1 MSQRDADS
9 NVKNIL
15 TMEQIVGE
23 STANSSFTA
32 TLVLSF
38 AGLSLLLA
46 ALGLYGV
53 LAYLVTQRTPEIG
66 IRMALGAER
75 ERVLRLVLRDG
86 FAPGA
91 DRAFDRTGGQCRRH
105 TTESIA
111 ILRNESAR
119 CDPVCLGHRNLAAVL
134 HCSVHSPRL
143 ARRTCRSNTCPSV

>member
-1 MSQRDADS
+1 MSQRDGDS

-53 LAYLVTQRTPEIG
+53 RISLLN
-66 IRMALGAER
+66 ER
-75 ERVLRLVLRDG
+75 RRSA
-86 FAPGA
+86 FAW
-91 DRAFDRTGGQCRRH
+91 
-105 TTESIA
+105 
-111 ILRNESAR
+111 
-119 CDPVCLGHRNLAAVL
+119 V
-134 HCSVHSPRL
+134 
-143 ARRTCRSNTCPSV
+143 

>member
-1 MSQRDADS
+1 
-9 NVKNIL
+9 
-15 TMEQIVGE
+15 MEQIAGE

-66 IRMALGAER
+66 IRMALGAEP
-75 ERVLRLVLRDG
+75 G
-86 FAPGA
+86 TSAASGATGWTAPGA
-91 DRAFDRTGGQCRRH
+91 DRALDRNGGQCRRH

-111 ILRNESAR
+111 ILRNESAP
-119 CDPVCLGHRNLAAVL
+119 CDRVCLGHRNLADVR

-143 ARRTCRSNTCPSV
+143 ARRRVDPIHALRSE

>member
-15 TMEQIVGE
+15 TMEQIPGE

-53 LAYLVTQRTPEIG
+53 LAYLVTQRTPENRHSHG
-66 IRMALGAER
+66 FRCRAGTSAASGAT
-75 ERVLRLVLRDG
+75 G
-86 FAPGA
+86 WTAPGA
-91 DRAFDRTGGQCRRH
+91 DRALDRNGGQCRRH

-111 ILRNESAR
+111 IL
-119 CDPVCLGHRNLAAVL
+119 
-134 HCSVHSPRL
+134 
-143 ARRTCRSNTCPSV
+143 

>member
-1 MSQRDADS
+1 MSRRDDDS

-53 LAYLVTQRTPEIG
+53 LAYFVTQR
-66 IRMALGAER
+66 LHER
-75 ERVLRLVLRDG
+75 RRSA
-86 FAPGA
+86 FAW
-91 DRAFDRTGGQCRRH
+91 
-105 TTESIA
+105 
-111 ILRNESAR
+111 L
-119 CDPVCLGHRNLAAVL
+119 
-134 HCSVHSPRL
+134 
-143 ARRTCRSNTCPSV
+143 